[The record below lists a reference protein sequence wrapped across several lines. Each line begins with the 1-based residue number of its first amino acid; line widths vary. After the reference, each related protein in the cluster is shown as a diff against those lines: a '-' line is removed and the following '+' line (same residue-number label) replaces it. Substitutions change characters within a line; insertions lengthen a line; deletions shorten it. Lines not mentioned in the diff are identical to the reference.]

1 MLRRHLLASSTAIS
15 SRSFS
20 KKAARRAAA
29 VATPAAANSSE
40 FKVTPAAVAAEAKEV
55 FKMMF
60 GTFTILLGSG
70 LGIGYAVENYKRMHP
85 PTPPGQLLEITVNGQ
100 RSVVHAQVRG
110 GRQGTTSKGTVLLD
124 GSLGETSF
132 DWDKVIAALPEDTA
146 VVAIDRP
153 GLAFSTP
160 SPLPRTSE
168 TISKEYQQVLS
179 QLNVTG
185 PLVLVGHGT
194 GGYHMRQLAA
204 DLAPTGGNVTVAGL
218 VLLDA
223 MHESVTPA
231 LDRISPHVHEALA
244 SRRQNAATLL
254 KMSHVGVVRL
264 VHTVQA
270 KRNAERF
277 SATSLPYVDYFTP
290 SPPHRR
296 GIVHENEGVDVIET
310 NLTTSPLP
318 RLSVPV
324 VVLSHGNHT
333 MFMSMKME
341 PGITNDVVEQMETQW
356 AAGQAALAELSATS
370 VHRILRD
377 AGHDIAHDKPDVVA
391 KAILAV
397 LHESRGDAD
406 AGLRSLDDTV

>member
-1 MLRRHLLASSTAIS
+1 MLSRHLLASSTAIS

-20 KKAARRAAA
+20 KKAARRATA

-110 GRQGTTSKGTVLLD
+110 GRQGTSSKGTVLLD

-132 DWDKVIAALPEDTA
+132 DWDKVIAA
-146 VVAIDRP
+146 
-153 GLAFSTP
+153 
-160 SPLPRTSE
+160 
-168 TISKEYQQVLS
+168 ISKEYQQVLS

-194 GGYHMRQLAA
+194 GGYHMR
-204 DLAPTGGNVTVAGL
+204 
-218 VLLDA
+218 
-223 MHESVTPA
+223 
-231 LDRISPHVHEALA
+231 
-244 SRRQNAATLL
+244 
-254 KMSHVGVVRL
+254 MSHVGVVRL
-264 VHTVQA
+264 LHTVQA

-296 GIVHENEGVDVIET
+296 GIVHENEGVDVIES

-370 VHRILRD
+370 VHRILPD